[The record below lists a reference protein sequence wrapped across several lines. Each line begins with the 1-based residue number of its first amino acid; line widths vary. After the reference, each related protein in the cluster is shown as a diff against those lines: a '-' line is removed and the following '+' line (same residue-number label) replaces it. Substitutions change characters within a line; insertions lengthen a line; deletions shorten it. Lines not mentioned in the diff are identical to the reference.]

1 MLISYLENM
10 IPKTKYVPAIILTLC
25 LLTIACQSKKK
36 PVQYTVKDVMF
47 KPESEVDSVAVQE
60 YSLQLP
66 ENRSV
71 DSSRT
76 IPVKFLRFESRAENP
91 ASPIVY
97 LAGGPG
103 GSGISAAK
111 YRRWELFDR
120 LLDVADVIILDQ
132 RGTGRS
138 NTIPECVSSV
148 KIPENQ
154 ATTKERYVR
163 LHKEA
168 LNECLDF
175 WKQEEINIRGYSSW
189 ESAADIDAVRRA
201 LGVEKVSLLG
211 ISYGTHLA
219 LATLKRYPDHIDR
232 LVMASSEGLDQTVKL
247 PSRTDA
253 YLDRL
258 QKAIN
263 EDSVARSYY
272 PNVKSMI
279 GKALERAEEK
289 PPVFDIP
296 ASDEHGAL
304 TYTMGKFEMQRITGY
319 QFSDPDRA
327 GSILEGYLKS
337 EEENF
342 NWFRVYKYY
351 DSSPHTISFDGMPIA
366 MELASGISAE
376 RLEKV
381 KTQAKT
387 AVLGDAT
394 NFPMPHLRGSIP
406 GIELGDW
413 YREPVIS
420 DRPALFLSGTLDGR
434 TYPEAMRE
442 IAEGF
447 SNSEII
453 TIKNAGHNLFFSHPD
468 LPDII
473 SEFYS
478 GEMPR
483 NIQLESKLPDLRPD

>member
-1 MLISYLENM
+1 M
-10 IPKTKYVPAIILTLC
+10 P
-25 LLTIACQSKKK
+25 
-36 PVQYTVKDVMF
+36 
-47 KPESEVDSVAVQE
+47 
-60 YSLQLP
+60 
-66 ENRSV
+66 
-71 DSSRT
+71 
-76 IPVKFLRFESRAENP
+76 
-91 ASPIVY
+91 
-97 LAGGPG
+97 
-103 GSGISAAK
+103 
-111 YRRWELFDR
+111 
-120 LLDVADVIILDQ
+120 
-132 RGTGRS
+132 
-138 NTIPECVSSV
+138 
-148 KIPENQ
+148 
-154 ATTKERYVR
+154 

-168 LNECLDF
+168 LKECLDF
-175 WKQEEINIRGYSSW
+175 WIQENIDIRGYTSW
-189 ESAADIDAVRRA
+189 ESAADFDAVRRA

-232 LVMASSEGLDQTVKL
+232 LLMASSEGLDQTVKL

-279 GKALERAEEK
+279 GKVLERAEED

-351 DSSPHTISFDGMPIA
+351 DSTPRAISFDGMPIA
-366 MELASGISAE
+366 MELASGISSK

-381 KTQAKT
+381 KSEAKM
-387 AVLGDAT
+387 AVLGDAI
-394 NFPMPHLRGSIP
+394 NFPMPHLRGAIP
-406 GIELGDW
+406 GIELGGW

-434 TYPEAMRE
+434 TYPEATRE
-442 IAEGF
+442 IADGF
-447 SNSEII
+447 SNSGII

-468 LPDII
+468 LSDII

-478 GEMPR
+478 GEMPK
-483 NIQLESKLPDLRPD
+483 NLQLESKLPDLGPD